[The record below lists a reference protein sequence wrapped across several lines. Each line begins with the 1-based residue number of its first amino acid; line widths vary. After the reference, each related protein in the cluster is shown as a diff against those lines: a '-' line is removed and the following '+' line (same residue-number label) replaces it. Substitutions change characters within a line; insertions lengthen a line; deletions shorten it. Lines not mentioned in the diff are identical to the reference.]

1 MKVKIYTTP
10 TCPYCRM
17 TKEYLN
23 AKGVKYENVDVSA
36 SKENAQEMI
45 DRSNQMGVPVIDVG
59 GKLIIG
65 FDKAELDKLFAK

>member
-1 MKVKIYTTP
+1 
-10 TCPYCRM
+10 M

-45 DRSNQMGVPVIDVG
+45 DRSNQMGVPVIDVD

-65 FDKAELDKLFAK
+65 FDKAELDKLLAK

>member
-23 AKGVKYENVDVSA
+23 TKGVKYENVDVSA

-45 DRSNQMGVPVIDVG
+45 DRSNQMGVPVIDVD

>member
-45 DRSNQMGVPVIDVG
+45 DRSNQMGVPVIDVD
-59 GKLIIG
+59 GKLIVG
-65 FDKAELDKLFAK
+65 FDKAELDKLLGK